1 MSLLEELRW
10 RGLIY
15 DIANED
21 ELEKRLEEKPIT
33 LYCGFDPTAES
44 MHIGSL
50 LPIVT
55 LMRFL
60 KAGHRVIVLVGG
72 GTGLIGDPSGKKS
85 ARTMNDMETVKQW
98 SDAFRKQ
105 FSRFFAF
112 DNKTCFLKDNYE
124 WLGEMKAIDMWRNYG
139 QHFNINIMMAKES
152 VKSRLD
158 SGLTYLEFS
167 YMVMQSIDF
176 LHMYLDKKLRCE
188 MQIGGQDQWGN
199 ITAGIDLIR
208 KIAGPEAQVFGLT
221 VPLIT
226 KSDGTKFGKTES
238 GTVWLDENLTTS
250 YELYQFLI
258 NTADADVIKFLK
270 YYTFLDKEE
279 IGRLE
284 EKVKTE
290 PHLREAQ
297 RALAREVLLLVHGE
311 EAYLQAV
318 KVSESLFSGNIK
330 DLSVDDIAMGFKDVP
345 SVTVGGDINIVEAL
359 VAVKAASSK
368 RAAREFIANG
378 AVSVNGDIIKDI
390 DYVVTADK
398 AFGSAFSVIRRG
410 KKNYFLIKHQK

>member
-105 FSRFFAF
+105 FSRFFTF

-124 WLGEMKAIDMWRNYG
+124 WLGEMKAIDMWRDYG

-270 YYTFLDKEE
+270 YYTFLGKEE

>member
-10 RGLIY
+10 RGLIH

>member
-1 MSLLEELRW
+1 
-10 RGLIY
+10 
-15 DIANED
+15 
-21 ELEKRLEEKPIT
+21 
-33 LYCGFDPTAES
+33 
-44 MHIGSL
+44 
-50 LPIVT
+50 
-55 LMRFL
+55 
-60 KAGHRVIVLVGG
+60 
-72 GTGLIGDPSGKKS
+72 
-85 ARTMNDMETVKQW
+85 
-98 SDAFRKQ
+98 
-105 FSRFFAF
+105 
-112 DNKTCFLKDNYE
+112 
-124 WLGEMKAIDMWRNYG
+124 
-139 QHFNINIMMAKES
+139 
-152 VKSRLD
+152 
-158 SGLTYLEFS
+158 
-167 YMVMQSIDF
+167 
-176 LHMYLDKKLRCE
+176 
-188 MQIGGQDQWGN
+188 
-199 ITAGIDLIR
+199 
-208 KIAGPEAQVFGLT
+208 
-221 VPLIT
+221 
-226 KSDGTKFGKTES
+226 
-238 GTVWLDENLTTS
+238 LTTS

>member
-124 WLGEMKAIDMWRNYG
+124 WLGEMKAIDMWRDYG

-270 YYTFLDKEE
+270 YYTFLGKEE

-410 KKNYFLIKHQK
+410 KKKIIF

>member
-10 RGLIY
+10 RGLIH

-270 YYTFLDKEE
+270 YYTFLGKEE

>member
-10 RGLIY
+10 RGLIH

-124 WLGEMKAIDMWRNYG
+124 WLGEMKAIDMWRDYG

>member
-124 WLGEMKAIDMWRNYG
+124 WLGEMKAIDMWRDYG

>member
-270 YYTFLDKEE
+270 YYTFLGKEE

>member
-1 MSLLEELRW
+1 
-10 RGLIY
+10 
-15 DIANED
+15 
-21 ELEKRLEEKPIT
+21 
-33 LYCGFDPTAES
+33 
-44 MHIGSL
+44 
-50 LPIVT
+50 
-55 LMRFL
+55 
-60 KAGHRVIVLVGG
+60 
-72 GTGLIGDPSGKKS
+72 
-85 ARTMNDMETVKQW
+85 MNDMETVKQW

-105 FSRFFAF
+105 FSRFFTF

>member
-10 RGLIY
+10 RGLIH

-124 WLGEMKAIDMWRNYG
+124 WLGEMKAIDMWRDYG

-270 YYTFLDKEE
+270 YYTFLGKEE